1 MFFSAISLPYSY
13 VSLVQAMKAYRVPLL
28 IPCDGCHKVLAKKA
42 GHPTGSQSAIGET
55 LISTG
60 WAGFWVTP

>member
-1 MFFSAISLPYSY
+1 MFFSAISPTYSY
-13 VSLVQAMKAYRVPLL
+13 VGLVRVMKAYRVPLL
-28 IPCDGCHKVLAKKA
+28 IPCDGRHKVLAKKA
-42 GHPTGSQSAIGET
+42 GHPTGSQSAIVET